1 MATIIEH
8 IQAYSEEEQKA
19 GQNHILKVQLF
30 LKKNKKNPSKFNFTA
45 KAHNKKEDVTV
56 KVFCIGAVRKEPRAR
71 PCPSKAPT
79 CENPKSFERKEPK
92 LRMPK
97 GLPAPGKRLPGRVP
111 LGSTA
116 ALWSKS
122 GQADNRT
129 GQHCPRGDGFTGMKD
144 ARLRGSLCLLP

>member
-30 LKKNKKNPSKFNFTA
+30 LKKKQKNPSKFNFTA

-56 KVFCIGAVRKEPRAR
+56 KVFCTGAVRKEPRAR

-79 CENPKSFERKEPK
+79 CEKSKII
-92 LRMPK
+92 
-97 GLPAPGKRLPGRVP
+97 
-111 LGSTA
+111 
-116 ALWSKS
+116 
-122 GQADNRT
+122 
-129 GQHCPRGDGFTGMKD
+129 
-144 ARLRGSLCLLP
+144 